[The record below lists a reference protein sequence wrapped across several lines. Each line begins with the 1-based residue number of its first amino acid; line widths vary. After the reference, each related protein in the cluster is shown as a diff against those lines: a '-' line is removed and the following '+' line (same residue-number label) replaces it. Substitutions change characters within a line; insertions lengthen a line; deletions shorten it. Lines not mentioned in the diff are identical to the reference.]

1 MEEINR
7 EKIQKVGN
15 AIADV
20 LKENDAFDAEGL
32 AALTTSAFS
41 FLKTVTVADENG
53 KKKERMRMILNQM
66 LDDFFEEQGG
76 E

>member
-1 MEEINR
+1 MREVNR

-15 AIADV
+15 AIADI

-32 AALTTSAFS
+32 AAITTSAFA
-41 FLKTVTVADENG
+41 FLRSVTVADENG
-53 KKKERMRMILNQM
+53 KKKERMRMMLNQM

>member
-32 AALTTSAFS
+32 SALTTSAFS
-41 FLKTVTVADENG
+41 FLRTVTVADENG

-66 LDDFFEEQGG
+66 LDNFFEEQGG

>member
-20 LKENDAFDAEGL
+20 LKENDAFGAEGL

-41 FLKTVTVADENG
+41 FLRTVTVADENG